1 MSHLV
6 QPGELA
12 VYLQHSVRIDT
23 ESMAIRVAEGWL
35 RSVTTTLDDWPQPAP
50 EDLWAW
56 ALELASIA
64 YNNPQGLISRT
75 TDEDTRAW
83 ALERKQQIL
92 DAAERKY
99 GGARASG
106 AGTFPAAPAGWPDP
120 AECCVSERQ

>member
-1 MSHLV
+1 MGQLV
-6 QPGELA
+6 QTGELA
-12 VYLQHSVRIDT
+12 VYLQHSVRPDSEVI
-23 ESMAIRVAEGWL
+23 AIRLAEGWL
-35 RSVTTTLDDWPQPAP
+35 RSVTTSLTEWPQPIP

-83 ALERKQQIL
+83 SMERKQEIL

-99 GGARASG
+99 GGGRATG
-106 AGTFPAAPAGWPDP
+106 VGNFPPAPAWPDP
-120 AECCVSERQ
+120 ICCTGSCP